1 MLGNYLQMLGE
12 SLEKKLDILTAI
24 EEKSLEQSALIKDE
38 ASYEAIDKNM
48 DDKVELISK
57 LTILDEGFE
66 SLYEKIKKTLEADK
80 DNYKPQIKELQQLIA
95 QVTEKSASI
104 QAIEARNK
112 KAMETRFSAERKR
125 LSDKRM
131 ISNVS
136 YDYYKTSSKL
146 QAVGPQFLDKK
157 N

>member
-57 LTILDEGFE
+57 LTVLDEGFE